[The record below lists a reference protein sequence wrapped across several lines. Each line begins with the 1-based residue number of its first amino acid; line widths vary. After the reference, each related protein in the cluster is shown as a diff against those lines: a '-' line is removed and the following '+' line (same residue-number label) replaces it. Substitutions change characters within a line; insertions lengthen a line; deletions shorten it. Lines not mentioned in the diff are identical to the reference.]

1 MKRFIAATS
10 AAVLLTF
17 GTASV
22 VSAQEDL
29 TEEATND
36 EGDTGLIGLAGLL
49 GLAGLFGLV
58 RRDRDRSTHRD
69 RDSST
74 YRDVDR
80 EGAGL

>member
-17 GTASV
+17 GTASLA
-22 VSAQEDL
+22 SAQEDV

-49 GLAGLFGLV
+49 GLAGLFGLA
-58 RRDRDRSTHRD
+58 RRDRDRSA
-69 RDSST
+69 
-74 YRDVDR
+74 YRDQDR
-80 EGAGL
+80 EGALR